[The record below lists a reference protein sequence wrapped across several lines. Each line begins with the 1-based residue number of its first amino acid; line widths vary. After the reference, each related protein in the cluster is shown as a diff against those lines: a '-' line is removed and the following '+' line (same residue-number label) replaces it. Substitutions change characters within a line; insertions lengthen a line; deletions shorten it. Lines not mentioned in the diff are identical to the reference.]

1 MYQSTTPAGGPN
13 CTAGTVTSVYTVT
26 LTLAG
31 SIPLTTK
38 PISKISLVLG
48 SGGARGLAHIG
59 VIRALQAHGWEIA
72 AISGSS
78 MGALIGGFFAAGKL
92 DDYADWVQE
101 LTEFTVL
108 RYLDIA
114 WGGAGMLKGE
124 FLMDTLKAF
133 IGHHRIEDLPI
144 PLTLVAT
151 DVRTRQEVWLN
162 RGDLFDAIRA
172 SIAVPMVFTPHEVH
186 GRPLLDG
193 GILNPVPIAPALQDP
208 TDAII
213 AVSLSG
219 SPKKGSGQSRRGEA
233 APSQGPRGYREK
245 IEAFIDQLQD
255 KLGMND
261 AEEEGAM
268 SFIDAA
274 LLSLDT
280 MQASIARCK
289 LAAYPP
295 DLLIE
300 IPINTCA
307 AHEFYRAREVIA
319 AGEYWTRQALERYTA
334 GD

>member
-1 MYQSTTPAGGPN
+1 MPPK
-13 CTAGTVTSVYTVT
+13 V
-26 LTLAG
+26 
-31 SIPLTTK
+31 IK
-38 PISKISLVLG
+38 KISLVLG

-59 VIRALQAHGWEIA
+59 VIRVLQAHGWEIG
-72 AISGSS
+72 AIAGSS
-78 MGALIGGFFAAGKL
+78 MGALIGGFHAAGKL
-92 DDYADWVQE
+92 DDYAEWVQE
-101 LTEFTVL
+101 ITEFNVL

-124 FLMDTLKAF
+124 FLMDTLQKF
-133 IGHHRIEDLPI
+133 VGKHRIEDLPI
-144 PLTLVAT
+144 PLTVVAT
-151 DVRTRQEVWLN
+151 DVRAHKEVWLN

-172 SIAVPMVFTPHEVH
+172 SIAVPTVFTPHEVD

-193 GILNPVPIAPALQDP
+193 GILNPVPIAPTLRDP

-219 SPKKGSGQSRRGEA
+219 TPKKGGPSSGREA
-233 APSQGPRGYREK
+233 APARPKPAYHQK

-255 KLGMND
+255 KLGLD
-261 AEEEGAM
+261 RDEDEQPP
-268 SFIDAA
+268 SLSLTDAA

-280 MQASIARCK
+280 MQASLARCK

-300 IPINTCA
+300 IPINTCG

-319 AGEYWTRQALERYTA
+319 AGEYWAKQALARFAAE
-334 GD
+334 D